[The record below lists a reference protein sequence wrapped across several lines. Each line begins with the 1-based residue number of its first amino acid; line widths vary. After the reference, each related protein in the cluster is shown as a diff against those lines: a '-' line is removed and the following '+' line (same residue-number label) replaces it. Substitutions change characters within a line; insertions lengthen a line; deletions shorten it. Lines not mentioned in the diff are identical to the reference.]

1 MQKIETGAN
10 WYRHLYDH
18 LPLICF
24 TLDLTTV
31 ITDINLFGAYRLGYS
46 IEELEKKPFSQLV
59 HPNDFSDIQNILV
72 NLRNQFD
79 RSNSLCQ
86 VTCCKCRLICK
97 DRSTILVEV
106 NAKFV
111 SENYANSCISI
122 VCEDVDTELKEEKLD
137 RLYETIFSNISEIVF
152 LTDLNGR
159 LTFICPNVEMVF
171 GYSWREVQQMGNIEQ
186 LIGERIEDLRE
197 LEKENEI
204 HIIEKEIIDKSGIKR
219 CLQIQIK
226 LIDFPE
232 KALLY
237 ICQDITKTKQLDEKL
252 RNKYSDWEKLVEKQN
267 KELSEINYQLQ
278 QEIVHRQETEA
289 ALHKN
294 QLRYRAIVE
303 SQTELICRFFP
314 NGNLSFVNLAFCRYF
329 GLSNKDLIGHNF
341 LSFIAL
347 EDRQIVEQYIA
358 SLNINN
364 PTGTLEYRVVL
375 PNGETRWQQ
384 RNDRAIFNQQGHLL
398 EFQSVGRDIQERKTA
413 EEALNILSS
422 AVEQTADNA
431 IITDKFGIIKYVNSA
446 FEKLTGYTKTEAIG
460 KTPAI
465 LRSGEHP
472 SIFYQELW
480 LNILSGKVFR
490 AEFINRKKNG
500 ELFYEEKT
508 ITPIKNHQGQITHFV
523 STGKD
528 ITDRVKAETALK
540 ESQAK
545 YKALFEIFPIGISI
559 TDEAGNIIEVNQES
573 EKILN
578 INAENHLTKKCD
590 EDSWQIV
597 RKDGTK
603 MPSSEFAST
612 IALREKKLVKNV
624 EMGILTLPDKII
636 WLNVNAVPIPLPG
649 YGVAIAYTDITETK
663 NSSVELEKSF
673 SLLRATLEC
682 TDDGIIAFSADKKI
696 IIFNQKIIE
705 MWQIRNDI
713 IDSGSNKRK
722 LKFVFDRVINP
733 QILINRI
740 KECKNE
746 PETKGYDILELK
758 NGKIF
763 EQYTQPQKIGD
774 KIVGR
779 VWSFRDITEQKRAE
793 ESLRQQAE
801 RERLLGR
808 MAERIRRSLNL
819 MEILNTT
826 VAEVRQFLATDRV
839 LIYRFHP
846 DWSGVVVVESV
857 EGDWTPILGTSIVDP
872 CFGASMIQPY
882 QEGRINGIEDIFNA
896 NIKECYFNL
905 LTQFQVRANLV
916 VPILQGEQLWGLLIA
931 HHCRDARKWQDL
943 EIDLLKQLATQV
955 AIAIQQA
962 ELYQKLEKANQEL
975 QRLASL
981 DGLTQLANRRRF
993 DEYLAQ
999 EWERLLPDR
1008 APLSLILCD
1017 VDCFKLYNDTYGHVA
1032 GDLCLQQV
1040 ASAIRDVVRRPVDL
1054 VARYGGE
1061 EFAVILPNTTDV
1073 GAALI
1078 AKAILEKIRSLR
1090 LTHAA
1095 SWVKEYVTL
1104 SLGVATTVPG
1114 WEFSPEQL
1122 IAIADNALY
1131 QAKTQGRDRFLLSQL
1146 S

>member
-18 LPLICF
+18 IPSICF
-24 TLDLTTV
+24 TLDLATA
-31 ITDINLFGAYRLGYS
+31 ITDINLFGSYSLGYS
-46 IEELEKKPFSQLV
+46 PEELESKSLLQIV
-59 HPNDFSDIQNILV
+59 HTSDKHNIQNVFEDFLNRLLEV
-72 NLRNQFD
+72 NLSWQNTR
-79 RSNSLCQ
+79 
-86 VTCCKCRLICK
+86 CKCRLVCK
-97 DRSTILVEV
+97 NGSDLLVKMNVLFIPEYY
-106 NAKFV
+106 
-111 SENYANSCISI
+111 SESKI
-122 VCEDVDTELKEEKLD
+122 VIICEDIDIEEETELKEFEQ
-137 RLYETIFSNISEIVF
+137 LYQTILGNISEIVF
-152 LTDLNGR
+152 LTDLDGK
-159 LTFICPNVEMVF
+159 LIFVSPNVEMVF
-171 GYSWREVQQMGNIEQ
+171 GYSLPEVQQMENITQ
-186 LIGERIEDLRE
+186 LIGKKWENLSE
-197 LEKENEI
+197 LENGIEI
-204 HIIEKEIIDKSGIKR
+204 KNVEIQIVEKSGNKR
-219 CLQIQIK
+219 CLLINVK
-226 LIDFPE
+226 LVDF
-232 KALLY
+232 KGKTVLY
-237 ICQDITKTKQLDEKL
+237 NCLDVTNHKQLEE
-252 RNKYSDWEKLVEKQN
+252 RFPINQEE
-267 KELSEINYQLQ
+267 ELS
-278 QEIVHRQETEA
+278 
-289 ALHKN
+289 
-294 QLRYRAIVE
+294 
-303 SQTELICRFFP
+303 RFKVV
-314 NGNLSFVNLAFCRYF
+314 G
-329 GLSNKDLIGHNF
+329 I
-341 LSFIAL
+341 
-347 EDRQIVEQYIA
+347 
-358 SLNINN
+358 NINSD
-364 PTGTLEYRVVL
+364 
-375 PNGETRWQQ
+375 Q
-384 RNDRAIFNQQGHLL
+384 
-398 EFQSVGRDIQERKTA
+398 KKA
-413 EEALNILSS
+413 EEALNILSN

-431 IITDKFGIIKYVNSA
+431 IITDKIGTIEYVNSA
-446 FEKLTGYTKTEAIG
+446 FEKLTGYAKSEAIG

-465 LRSGEHP
+465 LKSGQHKP
-472 SIFYQELW
+472 NFYHELW
-480 LNILSGKVFR
+480 ENILSGNVFR

-508 ITPIKNHQGQITHFV
+508 ITPIKNYLGEITHFV

-528 ITDRVKAETALK
+528 ITDRIKAEAALR

-559 TDEAGNIIEVNQES
+559 TDEAGNIIEFNQES
-573 EKILN
+573 QNILS
-578 INAENHLTKKCD
+578 IDAEEYLTRKCD
-590 EDSWQIV
+590 EDRWKIV
-597 RKDGTK
+597 KKDGTK
-603 MPSSEFAST
+603 MPVGEFASV
-612 IALREKKLVKNV
+612 IALQEKKLVKNV
-624 EMGILTLPDKII
+624 EMGILKASNQIT

-649 YGVAIAYTDITETK
+649 YGVAIAYTDITEIK

-673 SLLRATLEC
+673 SLLRATLES
-682 TDDGIIAFSADKKI
+682 TDDGIVAFSVDNKI

-705 MWQIRNDI
+705 MWQIKDGI
-713 IDSGSNKRK
+713 MSSQSNKCK
-722 LKFVFDRVINP
+722 LRFAIKQLRNP
-733 QILINRI
+733 EKLIGRL
-740 KECKNE
+740 KECRSE

-826 VAEVRQFLATDRV
+826 VAEVRQFLQTDRV
-839 LIYRFHP
+839 LIYRFYP

-857 EGDWTPILGTSIVDP
+857 DEDWIPILGTTIVDP
-872 CFGASMIQPY
+872 CFGANLIQPY
-882 QEGRINGIEDIFNA
+882 QQGRINGIEDIYNA
-896 NIKECYFNL
+896 NVKQCYLNL
-905 LTQFQVRANLV
+905 LAQFQVRANLV
-916 VPILQGEQLWGLLIA
+916 VPILQGEELWGLLIA
-931 HHCRDARKWQDL
+931 HHCKDARKWQDL

-993 DEYLAQ
+993 DEYLTQ
-999 EWERLLPDR
+999 EWERLLLEH

-1040 ASAIRDVVRRPVDL
+1040 ASAIRDVVRRPIDL

-1073 GAALI
+1073 GAALV
-1078 AKAILEKIRSLR
+1078 AKAILEKIRSLC

-1104 SLGVATTVPG
+1104 SLGVATTFPQ

-1131 QAKTQGRDRFLLSQL
+1131 QAKRQGRDRFLLSQL
-1146 S
+1146 G